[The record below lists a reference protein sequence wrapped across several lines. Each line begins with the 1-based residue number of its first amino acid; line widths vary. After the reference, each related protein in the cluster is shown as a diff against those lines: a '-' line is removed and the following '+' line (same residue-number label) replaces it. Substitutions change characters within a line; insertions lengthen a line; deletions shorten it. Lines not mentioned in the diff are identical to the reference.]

1 MYSIHQK
8 LPKDQKEE
16 NSTFL
21 NIFTTA
27 TFHLTN
33 SPQKISLLFIHP
45 AGCAADF
52 VGRKLF
58 CIRWLLPPPHH
69 CNSSSSEDPTST
81 FHPELNPVKK
91 ILYRKFIFHP
101 ELNTGKT
108 SLYETLFSP
117 RVEPCE
123 RKKRNFLITPSLI
136 HLLISL

>member
-8 LPKDQKEE
+8 LPKDQKGE

-33 SPQKISLLFIHP
+33 SPPKKSLLFIHP

-81 FHPELNPVKK
+81 FHPELN
-91 ILYRKFIFHP
+91 R
-101 ELNTGKT
+101 GKT
-108 SLYETLFSP
+108 SLNKTLFSP

-123 RKKRNFLITPSLI
+123 RKKKEFPHHPLSHPPSNIALIPRLTSIEILKRY
-136 HLLISL
+136 